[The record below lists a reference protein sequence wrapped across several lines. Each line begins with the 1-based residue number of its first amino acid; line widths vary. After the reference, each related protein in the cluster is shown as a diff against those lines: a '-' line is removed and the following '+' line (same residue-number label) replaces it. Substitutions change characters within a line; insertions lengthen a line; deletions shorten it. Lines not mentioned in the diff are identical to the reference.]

1 MNTSRDRS
9 LKARLLLSLA
19 WLLVGF
25 TGGNAAANKPQMTIQ
40 SEDNALEITLKVT
53 VPYSREDVWK
63 LIRDYENLSQYMPN
77 VDSSVVVA
85 RTDSSQLV
93 RQVVTTRVLLPWT
106 FRLQFEFVQDAE
118 ERLRFRM
125 LEGNL
130 RSYEGS
136 WQVEALE
143 DSSSITYWARVTHRL
158 PLPNFLLRYVVHMQ
172 MSQMMPALVVELDRQ
187 AETGP

>member
-1 MNTSRDRS
+1 
-9 LKARLLLSLA
+9 
-19 WLLVGF
+19 
-25 TGGNAAANKPQMTIQ
+25 MTIQ
-40 SEDNALEITLKVT
+40 SEDNAREMPLKVT

-63 LIRDYENLSQYMPN
+63 LIRDYESLSQYMPN

-136 WQVEALE
+136 WQEEALE
-143 DSSSITYWARVTHRL
+143 DIAV
-158 PLPNFLLRYVVHMQ
+158 
-172 MSQMMPALVVELDRQ
+172 
-187 AETGP
+187 

>member
-1 MNTSRDRS
+1 M
-9 LKARLLLSLA
+9 
-19 WLLVGF
+19 
-25 TGGNAAANKPQMTIQ
+25 
-40 SEDNALEITLKVT
+40 
-53 VPYSREDVWK
+53 WK
-63 LIRDYENLSQYMPN
+63 LIRDYESLSQYMPN

-143 DSSSITYWARVTHRL
+143 DSSSITYWRAL
-158 PLPNFLLRYVVHMQ
+158 PTACRCPISYCA
-172 MSQMMPALVVELDRQ
+172 MSCTCR
-187 AETGP
+187 